1 LVSITGMGTASMA
14 LEGYTLAAIA
24 DFVGRELG
32 VSGWIT
38 IDQQR
43 IDDFAACTGD
53 CQWIHVDVER
63 ARRESPF
70 GTTVAHGY
78 LTLSLLPVMQ
88 SEIGTLP
95 DGVAAALNYGTNRVR
110 FMTPVRSG
118 ARIRDRITLAG
129 AEDKGG
135 GRILTTT
142 RHVVEIDGE
151 DKPALV
157 ADTLVLLLTQPQ
169 TGAEP

>member
-1 LVSITGMGTASMA
+1 MA

-24 DFVGRELG
+24 DFVGKELG
-32 VSGWIT
+32 VSDWIT
-38 IDQQR
+38 VDQRR

-53 CQWIHVDVER
+53 HQWIHVDVER

-88 SEIGTLP
+88 YQVGTLP
-95 DGVAAALNYGTNRVR
+95 DGVAASLNYGTNRVR
-110 FMTPVRSG
+110 FITPVKSG

-135 GRILTTT
+135 GRVLTTT
-142 RHVVEIDGE
+142 HHIVEIEGE
-151 DKPALV
+151 EKPALE
-157 ADTLVLLLTQPQ
+157 AYTLAMLLSRRKQPLS
-169 TGAEP
+169 